1 MNKNIIN
8 TIDEKKKDVVLSNDL
23 VEAKYKLSALEQ
35 KVIHLLLAQI
45 NFEDDDLKYYDLNI
59 TDFLKLFSERNN
71 DYVREIKKTLNEL
84 LTTKIEIK
92 LENTDLITTW
102 FASAQYFKGGKIE
115 IEFSR
120 KLKPYLIGLKKS
132 FTKYNLNYVIE
143 FKSGYSIRIYQLL
156 KQYQKIG
163 VREIELLVL
172 KEYLQIK
179 KHYAKYSHFKEKVI
193 NVAYDEINKN
203 SDISFTFDEIK
214 KGRKVDRIRFY
225 ITSKHAK
232 LENVPEEKEKDEEID
247 LDDLIECLQDIIQEP
262 LKIKEY
268 KALLQATNND
278 INLIQA
284 KYQIAK
290 KQRKIDNLVGWLM
303 KAIQEEYSEPVEK
316 RKETSF
322 NNIEGRQYNYNELER
337 ALLKH

>member
-8 TIDEKKKDVVLSNDL
+8 TIDEKKKDVVLSNNL

-172 KEYLQIK
+172 KEYLQIE

-203 SDISFTFDEIK
+203 SDISFTFEEIK

-225 ITSKHAK
+225 VTSKHAK
-232 LENVPEEKEKDEEID
+232 LENVPEEKEKHEEID

-268 KALLQATNND
+268 KVLLQAANNN
-278 INLIQA
+278 IELIRA

-290 KQRKIDNLVGWLM
+290 KQRKIDNLVGWMM

-316 RKETSF
+316 KKVASF
-322 NNIEGRQYNYNELER
+322 NNIEGRQYDYNELER